1 MLGFQPEIYHYFESI
16 SPALN
21 YWLSLF
27 FAFTIF
33 RLAIF
38 IITKEKVSIYNSIIG
53 EAAGILLILN
63 HTVCFFMA
71 LYARDILSAF
81 LFLWWGPG
89 FLLTGVIL
97 FLSKKEMIK
106 FDWAIYG
113 RVTSIA
119 CKVSYVIFMLIY
131 GWLGDWSIIF
141 TFSLWIIHDQIN
153 LAWFCTN
160 GDRTRRTFEDYF
172 LIRLMYVGGLFIPLL
187 VDIPNNLFLQPIAI
201 SIFLLWVISIYRL
214 HKKGVLFI
222 RPSGD
227 GNYLRDII
235 YLPLQKQK

>member
-16 SPALN
+16 SPILN
-21 YWLSLF
+21 YWLSIF
-27 FAFTIF
+27 FVFTLF
-33 RLAIF
+33 RLAVF

-71 LYARDILSAF
+71 LYARDMISSF

-89 FLLTGVIL
+89 FIITAVIL
-97 FLSKKEMIK
+97 LLSKKGLID
-106 FDWAIYG
+106 FNWAVYG

-119 CKVSYVIFMLIY
+119 CKISYVIFMFIY
-131 GWLGDWSIIF
+131 GWLDDWSIIF
-141 TFSLWIIHDQIN
+141 TFSFWIIHDQIN

-160 GDRTRRTFEDYF
+160 ADRTRRTFEDYF
-172 LIRLMYVGGLFIPLL
+172 LIRFMYLGGLFIPFFI
-187 VDIPNNLFLQPIAI
+187 DIPNAQFFQPIAI
-201 SIFLLWVISIYRL
+201 IVLLLWGFSVYRL
-214 HKKGVLFI
+214 VKKEVFFI

-227 GNYLRDII
+227 GNYLRDIV
-235 YLPLQKQK
+235 YLPLKEK

>member
-16 SPALN
+16 SPVLN
-21 YWLSLF
+21 YWLSIFLLF
-27 FAFTIF
+27 TLI

-63 HTVCFFMA
+63 HTVCFFMS
-71 LYARDILSAF
+71 LYARDIISSF

-89 FLLTGVIL
+89 FIITALIL
-97 FLSKKEMIK
+97 FLSKKGLID
-106 FDWAIYG
+106 FNWAVYG

-119 CKVSYVIFMLIY
+119 CKISYIIFMFIY
-131 GWLGDWSIIF
+131 GWLDDWSIIF
-141 TFSLWIIHDQIN
+141 TFSFWIIHDQIN

-160 GDRTRRTFEDYF
+160 ADRTRRTFEDYF
-172 LIRLMYVGGLFIPLL
+172 FIRFMYLGGLFIPFFI
-187 VDIPNNLFLQPIAI
+187 DIPNAQFFQPIAI
-201 SIFLLWVISIYRL
+201 IVFLLWGFSVYRL
-214 HKKGVLFI
+214 VKKEVFFI

-235 YLPLQKQK
+235 YLPLKKK